1 MEHESQSEASE
12 GLIEA
17 SNSYSGSFEYLF
29 NTSEILFE
37 ASKTPMRLLCETLL
51 GSLRGC
57 LGDSESQSGASES
70 QSGASESQSGTS
82 ESQSGP
88 QTGLGGT
95 EIGDRR

>member
-70 QSGASESQSGTS
+70 QSGASESLSVAS
-82 ESQSGP
+82 
-88 QTGLGGT
+88 
-95 EIGDRR
+95 